1 MARACLA
8 LLVLLCA
15 VTISQ
20 ADRAMKVYRVE
31 HRAAADL
38 VASVEVALGEEGSAA
53 LDAGTNS
60 IVLSGSPAA
69 LERAL
74 AVLQTQ
80 DRERRTVLVTAE
92 LMTLSGL
99 DAAGYRIE
107 WEAGQGRLRIGS
119 RELDEPLREPR
130 AGRRL
135 QSRRNKE
142 LRSALR
148 ILEGDVGRIRFSN
161 SVPVRSRGLVGTTV
175 FIGADAGL
183 LARPLVLGDD
193 RVQLALESF
202 EGRVDLAGV
211 RESFDAETT
220 VVLEPGETVVVGAQ
234 DRRGAARRER
244 VFATTTGRTSRDE
257 VVVLLRAEVDP
268 AGG

>member
-1 MARACLA
+1 MARACLV

-60 IVLSGSPAA
+60 IVLSGSPAP

-80 DRERRTVLVTAE
+80 DRERRTVVVTAE

-107 WEAGQGRLRIGS
+107 WEAGQGRLKIGS
-119 RELDEPLREPR
+119 RELDDPLREPR

-148 ILEGDVGRIRFSN
+148 ILGAVSGLRSVKKGPFPPFRIGYSC
-161 SVPVRSRGLVGTTV
+161 SLGHTV
-175 FIGADAGL
+175 
-183 LARPLVLGDD
+183 
-193 RVQLALESF
+193 
-202 EGRVDLAGV
+202 
-211 RESFDAETT
+211 
-220 VVLEPGETVVVGAQ
+220 
-234 DRRGAARRER
+234 
-244 VFATTTGRTSRDE
+244 
-257 VVVLLRAEVDP
+257 
-268 AGG
+268 